1 MLTWTT
7 SSAVSG
13 AMTGCDALGVVA
25 GRPRL
30 AGALAAL
37 KYFGVP
43 DAEWRA
49 ERYAAVKQEHLVKL
63 MDAGEFAAYPDAIGF
78 VLATKRQASRSRRR
92 PRPRTPTPSCGMSR
106 WIPTSP
112 KGASPCSTCW
122 MRTSPDATCR
132 AASRTR

>member
-7 SSAVSG
+7 SSAGSG

-78 VLATKRQASRSRRR
+78 VLATKAA
-92 PRPRTPTPSCGMSR
+92 G
-106 WIPTSP
+106 IPIAATSSSKNADP
-112 KGASPCSTCW
+112 LLRHVPLDTYVAERGLTLLDLL
-122 MRTSPDATCR
+122 DADV
-132 AASRTR
+132 S